1 MDPFGAWVG
10 PERDHPPVTLSC
22 VNLMAASYQLIRVR
36 ECLARP
42 LSSLH
47 NNTGSN
53 TVLTLNRVHIVM
65 TQNEMC
71 VQYV

>member
-10 PERDHPPVTLSC
+10 LEQDHPPVTLSC
-22 VNLMAASYQLIRVR
+22 GNLMAASYQLIRVR
-36 ECLARP
+36 GCLARP
-42 LSSLH
+42 LSS
-47 NNTGSN
+47 SN

-65 TQNEMC
+65 PQNEMC